1 MSVRAARP
9 GLALASGGRLAYSV
23 GMGES
28 DKRKQSLY
36 FPEEML
42 KEIGDEATR
51 QDRSLSWIVQKAWKA
66 ARKEIRSIRSVN
78 DLPGGDGEKKP

>member
-1 MSVRAARP
+1 MAT
-9 GLALASGGRLAYSV
+9 
-23 GMGES
+23 S

-42 KEIGDEATR
+42 KEIGAEATR

-66 ARKEIRSIRSVN
+66 ARKDIMNMPSAEG
-78 DLPGGDGEKKP
+78 LPRDRDKDGEVK

>member
-1 MSVRAARP
+1 MS
-9 GLALASGGRLAYSV
+9 
-23 GMGES
+23 ET

-42 KEIGDEATR
+42 KEITDEATR

-66 ARKEIRSIRSVN
+66 ARKEIRGMRSVN
-78 DLPGGDGEKKP
+78 DVALGDGKPDGTD